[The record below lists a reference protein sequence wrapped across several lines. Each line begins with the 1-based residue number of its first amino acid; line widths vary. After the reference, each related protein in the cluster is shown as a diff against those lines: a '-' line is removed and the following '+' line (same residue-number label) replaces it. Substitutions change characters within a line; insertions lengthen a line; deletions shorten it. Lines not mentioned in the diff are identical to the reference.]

1 MIKRMKNP
9 ALLEAIQNGQ
19 LLLLSFVNPDAG
31 FFTGNLMA
39 RNKFIYA
46 QSVGTVIVRSE
57 KKVEPGLVQMK
68 TFEMDGALLSAGTSR
83 SMMETKN

>member
-1 MIKRMKNP
+1 M
-9 ALLEAIQNGQ
+9 EAIQNGQ